1 MRALTSA
8 EQYRQFVAS
17 SAIYSAK
24 YFFDQLLVGG
34 DEKLGDFISDI
45 RTGKTPPKS
54 ISKYYDC
61 PDVSWFKPTDIGRD
75 IYLNKANSHVSNI
88 AILEKKATFFKKN
101 TILITCIGDIGR
113 IGILKE
119 DSSSNQQ
126 ITGILMND
134 QLLPEFTY
142 LYLASHREN
151 FTDSGVLKT
160 TLEIINQKKLL
171 SLPIKV
177 PSIDIQKAVIKFYF
191 YYIENGFPDKVP
203 DELKFCKNQLIDFA
217 RLVDS
222 SKVFSKNIKN
232 ELTYQQTLLK
242 KLRQQ
247 ILQDAI
253 EGRLTK
259 DWREQNPDVEPASE
273 LLKRIQSEKQQ
284 LIEDKKFK
292 KGKKQIASEGYKHDV
307 ILPEVWTLPDLDD
320 VTMYITD
327 GTHQTPKYT
336 LTGKMFL
343 SAQNVKPF
351 KFMPENHKYVSDDDF
366 KGYTKN
372 RKTEKGDLLVGR
384 VGSKGE
390 TAVVDQ
396 DLEFA
401 IYVSLGL
408 VKTFKDLTSPEYLA
422 IVMNSPYGNNYA
434 TGNMSSLGASAGNF
448 NLGRIRSFPV
458 PFPPLQEQKEIVK
471 KVEKLFAI
479 CDQLEEQIT
488 SSQTNAEQ
496 LMQSVLKEAF
506 SQNSAA

>member
-217 RLVDS
+217 RLVGS

-253 EGRLTK
+253 EGKLTK

-273 LLKRIQSEKQQ
+273 LLKRIQAEKEQ
-284 LIEDKKFK
+284 LIKDKKI
-292 KGKKQIASEGYKHDV
+292 KKQ
-307 ILPEVWTLPDLDD
+307 
-320 VTMYITD
+320 
-327 GTHQTPKYT
+327 
-336 LTGKMFL
+336 
-343 SAQNVKPF
+343 
-351 KFMPENHKYVSDDDF
+351 
-366 KGYTKN
+366 
-372 RKTEKGDLLVGR
+372 
-384 VGSKGE
+384 
-390 TAVVDQ
+390 
-396 DLEFA
+396 
-401 IYVSLGL
+401 
-408 VKTFKDLTSPEYLA
+408 
-422 IVMNSPYGNNYA
+422 
-434 TGNMSSLGASAGNF
+434 
-448 NLGRIRSFPV
+448 
-458 PFPPLQEQKEIVK
+458 
-471 KVEKLFAI
+471 KL
-479 CDQLEEQIT
+479 
-488 SSQTNAEQ
+488 
-496 LMQSVLKEAF
+496 
-506 SQNSAA
+506 

>member
-273 LLKRIQSEKQQ
+273 LLKRIQAEKEQ
-284 LIEDKKFK
+284 LIKDKKI
-292 KGKKQIASEGYKHDV
+292 KKQKV
-307 ILPEVWTLPDLDD
+307 LPEITEDEKPFELPESWRWDRLGNICSK
-320 VTMYITD
+320 VTD
-327 GTHQTPKYT
+327 GFHNTPKKLDNGRIYISAT
-336 LTGKMFL
+336 HIRETGVKWNSCLYVSENDHQELYRKTYPQKGEILITNRGAGCATPAIIDIEEQFSFQNAALIGFNQGMVNNKYIYFLILKMRDEIMKVFVSGGLQPML
-343 SAQNVKPF
+343 SNVKLREIP
-351 KFMPENHKYVSDDDF
+351 V
-366 KGYTKN
+366 
-372 RKTEKGDLLVGR
+372 
-384 VGSKGE
+384 
-390 TAVVDQ
+390 
-396 DLEFA
+396 
-401 IYVSLGL
+401 
-408 VKTFKDLTSPEYLA
+408 
-422 IVMNSPYGNNYA
+422 
-434 TGNMSSLGASAGNF
+434 
-448 NLGRIRSFPV
+448 SFP
-458 PFPPLQEQKEIVK
+458 PFEEQKEIVK
-471 KVEKLFAI
+471 KVKKLFAI
-479 CDQLEEQIT
+479 CDQLEGQIT
-488 SSQTNAEQ
+488 SSQTNVEQ

-506 SQNSAA
+506 SQDEKAA

>member
-253 EGRLTK
+253 EGKLTK

-273 LLKRIQSEKQQ
+273 LLKRIQAEKEQ
-284 LIEDKKFK
+284 LIKDKKI
-292 KGKKQIASEGYKHDV
+292 KKQKALPAITDDEKPFELPESWVWLLLDESAYMTRGSSPRPISSYITNNTDGVNWIKIGDTKNVNKVIVKTHQKITKEGASKSQLVEIGDFILSNSMSFGKPFIMGIEGYIHDGWFL
-307 ILPEVWTLPDLDD
+307 IKLFKAID
-320 VTMYITD
+320 VDYF
-327 GTHQTPKYT
+327 YNL
-336 LTGKMFL
+336 LTSLFVQNQFL
-343 SAQNVKPF
+343 ESA
-351 KFMPENHKYVSDDDF
+351 S
-366 KGYTKN
+366 G
-372 RKTEKGDLLVGR
+372 
-384 VGSKGE
+384 
-390 TAVVDQ
+390 AVVKNIRAD
-396 DLEFA
+396 
-401 IYVSLGL
+401 I
-408 VKTFKDLTSPEYLA
+408 VKKTMLP
-422 IVMNSPYGNNYA
+422 IP
-434 TGNMSSLGASAGNF
+434 
-448 NLGRIRSFPV
+448 
-458 PFPPLQEQKEIVK
+458 PFEEQKEIVK
-471 KVEKLFAI
+471 KVENLFAI

-506 SQNSAA
+506 SQDEKAA